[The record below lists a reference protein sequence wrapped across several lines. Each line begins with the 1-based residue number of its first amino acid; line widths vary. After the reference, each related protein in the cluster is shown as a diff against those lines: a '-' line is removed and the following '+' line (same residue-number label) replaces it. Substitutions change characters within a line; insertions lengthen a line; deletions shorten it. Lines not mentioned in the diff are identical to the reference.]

1 MNSNPISFI
10 FRTLKAVF
18 ERPFFFSQLW
28 KQIYIIGADA
38 LPLISTAAL
47 AVGFV
52 LALQTGVTLQR
63 FGAQKYLAAIVGLS
77 MVRELGPV
85 LTALLVASRSG
96 SGITAEIGAMK
107 VTQQIDALRVS
118 AIPILNYLVV
128 PKLLACI
135 LCLPLLTVI
144 ADVVGIIGGGIL
156 AIIMGMT
163 TAGWYAKITA
173 QFIEFADFFPG
184 LIKASFFGFLIACI
198 SSYFGF
204 NTQRGTQSVGKAT
217 TTAVVTSSLAILI
230 SDVILT
236 RILLIFFS

>member
-1 MNSNPISFI
+1 MYKSYFI
-10 FRTLKAVF
+10 FIGRGLKAIF
-18 ERPFFFSQLW
+18 ERPFFFSEFC
-28 KQIYIIGADA
+28 KQIYSIGADG

-52 LALQTGVTLQR
+52 LALQTGATLGR

-85 LTALLVASRSG
+85 LTAILVASRSG

-118 AIPILNYLVV
+118 AISPLNYLVV
-128 PKLLACI
+128 PRLLASLI
-135 LCLPLLTVI
+135 CLPLLTVI

-156 AIIMGMT
+156 SVAMGLS
-163 TAGWYAKITA
+163 TAGWYAKVTA
-173 QFIEFADFFPG
+173 QFVEFIDFFPG
-184 LIKASFFGFLIACI
+184 LIKASFFGFLIASI
-198 SSYFGF
+198 SAHFGF
-204 NTQRGTQSVGKAT
+204 NAQLGTQSVGRAT
-217 TTAVVTSSLAILI
+217 TAAVVTASLSILV

-236 RILLIFFS
+236 RVLLIFFS

>member
-1 MNSNPISFI
+1 MYSKPFFFI
-10 FRTLKAVF
+10 FHSLKAIF

-28 KQIYIIGADA
+28 RQIYIIGADA

-118 AIPILNYLVV
+118 AN
-128 PKLLACI
+128 
-135 LCLPLLTVI
+135 
-144 ADVVGIIGGGIL
+144 VVGVIGGGIL
-156 AIIMGMT
+156 AVVMEMS

-184 LIKASFFGFLIACI
+184 LIKASFFGFLIASI
-198 SSYFGF
+198 SAYFGF
-204 NTQRGTQSVGKAT
+204 NAQRGTQSVGKAT

>member
-1 MNSNPISFI
+1 MYKNLISFI
-10 FRTLKAVF
+10 FHNLKAIF

-28 KQIYIIGADA
+28 RQIYIIGADA

-118 AIPILNYLVV
+118 AIPPLNYLVV

-135 LCLPLLTVI
+135 VCLPLLTVI
-144 ADVVGIIGGGIL
+144 ADVVGVIGGGIL
-156 AIIMGMT
+156 AVVMEMS

-184 LIKASFFGFLIACI
+184 LIKASFFGFLIASI
-198 SSYFGF
+198 SAYFGF